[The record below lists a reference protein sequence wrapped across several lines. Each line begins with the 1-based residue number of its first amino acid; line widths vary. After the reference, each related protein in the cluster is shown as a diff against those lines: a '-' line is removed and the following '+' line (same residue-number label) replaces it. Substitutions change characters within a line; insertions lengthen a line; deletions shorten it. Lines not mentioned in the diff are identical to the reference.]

1 MTKELLVAAGVGV
14 AGGVYAFYPAIEEH
28 HKGYG
33 TRDASV
39 SGDRWTFKVF

>member
-1 MTKELLVAAGVGV
+1 MTEELLVAAGVGV

-33 TRDASV
+33 TRDASAL
-39 SGDRWTFKVF
+39 GDRCNFNVC